1 MKFVK
6 VGVWLLGAIALFLL
20 ARHEGVGN
28 GSSYIQFVDGAI
40 LVYGAG
46 EYIEKRPKIKRFIEN
61 HRAMKWQLDE
71 LHAKHDELHTKH
83 AALIHTLQRFIEGD
97 KE

>member
-28 GSSYIQFVDGAI
+28 GSSYIQFADGAI

-46 EYIEKRPKIKRFIEN
+46 EYIEKRPRIKRFIE
-61 HRAMKWQLDE
+61 HHHAMKRQLEE
-71 LHAKHDELHTKH
+71 LHAKHDELHSKH
-83 AALIHTLQRFIEGD
+83 TALIHTLQRFIEGGS
-97 KE
+97 E